1 MLPRL
6 VPFAIA
12 LGVFALDRFT
22 KSIIERLVT
31 MWDAHVVI
39 PGFFQIIHAENRG
52 AAFSMLAD
60 SSSEVRAFVL
70 VGLSILILGVIAALL
85 WNSVSRLSH
94 EHWTLRLGLSLVL
107 GGALGNVY
115 DRVARGAVTDFLDFY
130 VGQLHWP
137 TFNVA
142 DCAISIGAGLL
153 LLSLWLGRREAV
165 RT

>member
-1 MLPRL
+1 MPPRL

-12 LGVFALDRFT
+12 LGVFALDRFS
-22 KSIIERLVT
+22 KSIIERFVT
-31 MWDAHVVI
+31 LWDAHVVI
-39 PGFFQIIHAENRG
+39 PGFFQIIHTENRG

-60 SSSEVRAFVL
+60 SSSEVRSSVL
-70 VGLSILILGVIAALL
+70 IGLSILILGIIAALL
-85 WNSVSRLSH
+85 WNSASRLSH

-115 DRVARGAVTDFLDFY
+115 DRVTRGAVTDFLDFY
-130 VGQLHWP
+130 VGELHWP

-142 DCAISIGAGLL
+142 DCAISVGAGLM

>member
-1 MLPRL
+1 MPQRL

-12 LGVFALDRFT
+12 FGVFALDRFT

-31 MWDAHVVI
+31 IWDAHVVI
-39 PGFFQIIHAENRG
+39 PGFFQIIHTENRG
-52 AAFSMLAD
+52 AAFSMLAE
-60 SSSEVRAFVL
+60 SSSEVRSFVL
-70 VGLSILILGVIAALL
+70 IGLSLLILGIIAALL
-85 WNSVSRLSH
+85 WNSSSRLSH
-94 EHWTLRLGLSLVL
+94 EHWTLRFGLSLVF

-115 DRVARGAVTDFLDFY
+115 DRVTRGAVTDFLDLY
-130 VGQLHWP
+130 VGELHWP

-142 DCAISIGAGLL
+142 DCAISIGAGLM